1 VDWTE
6 PTAYLELIL
15 VTWLAVVMG
24 YIVIRMLSGSIL
36 VTGLFR
42 GEKTAPYGL
51 DRLQLVFVTLFFAA
65 GYVVASLA
73 RAPGDPLPDIPAP
86 LMLVLIGSNGTYLA
100 VKFAAFGGT
109 GRGK

>member
-1 VDWTE
+1 VDWTK
-6 PTAYLELIL
+6 PTDYLEMIL
-15 VTWLAVVMG
+15 MIWLAVVMG

-36 VTGLFR
+36 LTGLFR

-73 RAPGDPLPDIPAP
+73 RAPGEALPNIPAP
-86 LMLVLIGSNGTYLA
+86 LMLILIGSNGAYLA
-100 VKFAAFGGT
+100 VKSAAIFGA